1 MSVTN
6 DSAPSYIH
14 AGRQSSGSAEQEA
27 AAAVTDMGMDP
38 SSAEGRQMLAPGESV
53 IK

>member
-14 AGRQSSGSAEQEA
+14 ADQPELAGKL
-27 AAAVTDMGMDP
+27 TGMLLELDESEVRKTP
-38 SSAEGRQMLAPGESV
+38 S
-53 IK
+53 